1 MSTSASD
8 GGRIRCRTPN
18 ASGATSVPA
27 WKFELLR
34 ELLLDVVP
42 ADAAGVPFRDLT
54 DAVAARLD
62 EDERGR
68 LGSLKWHLVTVKL
81 ELEVR
86 GELERVPGT
95 SPQRVRRP
103 T

>member
-1 MSTSASD
+1 MSESGAD

-18 ASGATSVPA
+18 AEGGTNVPA

-34 ELLLDVVP
+34 ELLLDLVP
-42 ADAAGVPFRDLT
+42 AEAAGVAFAELPDVV
-54 DAVAARLD
+54 DARLD
-62 EDERGR
+62 ADDRAR

-86 GELERVPGT
+86 GELERVPGA

-103 T
+103 S